1 MVAGV
6 SYKTRAPRNCRGEG
20 KSIGDQTDEDVLR
33 LQRHEALADKS
44 AARAHAAQVEVDIKA
59 IRADSLHEQATV
71 DRSEAVTFRDHLN
84 ELKGN
89 ADKLTAAGLPPTM
102 PRLAG

>member
-1 MVAGV
+1 MTAC
-6 SYKTRAPRNCRGEG
+6 N
-20 KSIGDQTDEDVLR
+20 
-33 LQRHEALADKS
+33 
-44 AARAHAAQVEVDIKA
+44 
-59 IRADSLHEQATV
+59 EQATV
-71 DRSEAVTFRDHLN
+71 DRSEAVTFRDQLN